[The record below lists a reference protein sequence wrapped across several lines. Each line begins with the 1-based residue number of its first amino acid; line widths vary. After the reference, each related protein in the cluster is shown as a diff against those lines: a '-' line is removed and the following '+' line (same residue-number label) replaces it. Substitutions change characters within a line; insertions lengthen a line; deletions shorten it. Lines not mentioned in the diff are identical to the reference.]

1 MDESAQVSS
10 TKMSRK
16 ALSIDEKILIIR
28 EIESG
33 VKQVDICKSRRL
45 KKTTVSTILRNKNK
59 ILQSGGVSKQRKRIR
74 KPVQQNIDEALI
86 QWFRYQ
92 RSINTTIS
100 GPILQAKAE
109 EFAKLFNVSR
119 FSCDSG
125 WLHRFKK
132 RHNISSSKIHGEAAS
147 VNIET
152 AMDWVKST
160 LVPLLM
166 NYDHNDVFNSDELGL
181 FYKLAP
187 DRTMSF
193 KGEKCVGGK
202 LSKERITV
210 LVCANMTGTEK
221 RKLLVIGKF
230 NKPRCFKNVK
240 KLPVNYKANKRSWMT
255 SGIFESELRSWDE
268 QLIRENRQILLLVD
282 NCPAHPRLSSLKN
295 IKLEFFPPN
304 FTSVLQPMDQGVI
317 HSLKVHYR
325 RHLLIKYLKCIEN
338 GTTIAINLLD
348 AIEMVAKAWQQV
360 TQKTIKNCFKHA
372 WPSLCEFDED
382 DELPLNQWLIRQSE
396 EDEDNL
402 PLSVWLTK
410 NNFNLEKLD
419 PTIADAFVDVDNN
432 LATTNMPTDEEI
444 TEQIRHTEHLDSD
457 EDDEEDLP
465 EEIPPTLE
473 DAINGIKHVKRF
485 LESRSN
491 TEDHIL
497 NASLELEI
505 YLHQNVFIN
514 RQKQTHITDFFA
526 K

>member
-1 MDESAQVSS
+1 MDESTQVNS
-10 TKMSRK
+10 TKMCRK
-16 ALSIDEKILIIR
+16 ALSIDEKISIIQ
-28 EIESG
+28 EIEKG
-33 VKQVDICKSRRL
+33 VKQVDICKSRCL
-45 KKTTVSTILRNKNK
+45 KKTTVSTILKNKNK
-59 ILQSGGVSKQRKRIR
+59 ILQSRGLSKQRKRIR

-86 QWFRYQ
+86 QWFRYH

-109 EFAKLFNVSR
+109 EFAKLFNVSG

-132 RHNISSSKIHGEAAS
+132 RHNISSSKTHGEAAS
-147 VNIET
+147 VNFET

-166 NYDHNDVFNSDELGL
+166 NYDRNDVFNSDELGL

-240 KLPVNYKANKRSWMT
+240 KLPVNYTANKRSWMT
-255 SGIFESELRSWDE
+255 GDIFESDLRSWDK
-268 QLIRENRQILLLVD
+268 QLIRENRCILLLVD
-282 NCPAHPRLSSLKN
+282 NCPAHPHLSNLKN

-325 RHLLIKYLKCIEN
+325 RQLMIKYLKCIEN
-338 GTTIAINLLD
+338 STTIAIHLLD
-348 AIEMVAKAWQQV
+348 AIEMVSKAWQQV

-372 WPSLCEFDED
+372 WPSLYEFDEED
-382 DELPLNQWLIRQSE
+382 DLPLNQWLIRQAE

-402 PLSVWLTK
+402 PLSVWLAK
-410 NNFNLEKLD
+410 NNFKLENLN
-419 PTIADAFVDVDNN
+419 PIITDAFVGVDND
-432 LATTNMPTDEEI
+432 LATTNMPSNEEIIAQIGDVEQVDSDKDEE
-444 TEQIRHTEHLDSD
+444 EPS
-457 EDDEEDLP
+457 
-465 EEIPPTLE
+465 EEIPPTLQ
-473 DAINGIKHVKRF
+473 DAIKGIKNVKRF

-497 NASLELEI
+497 SASLELEM
-505 YLHQNVFIN
+505 YLQQNIFMT
-514 RQKQTHITDFFA
+514 RQKQMNITDFFA